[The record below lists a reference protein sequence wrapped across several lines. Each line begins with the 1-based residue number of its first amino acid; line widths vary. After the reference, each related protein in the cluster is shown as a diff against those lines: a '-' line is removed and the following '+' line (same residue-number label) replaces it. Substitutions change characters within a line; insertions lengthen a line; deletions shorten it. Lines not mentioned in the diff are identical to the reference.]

1 MNKKI
6 ILVLACALILSACG
20 SQTAVIAPTATPA
33 PKLVEMA
40 MNDRPKIILT
50 PRQDGH
56 MLYLKINKI
65 SANISQIDYELLYDA
80 GDNGAQIE
88 KGLSDTIKD
97 ASADV
102 SRDLLLGTESCTSG
116 CKYNY
121 DAGVTGGTLTMT
133 FTTKNGQVSTFV
145 TPFTLN
151 STADIKKSGEI
162 KLPTEN
168 FSVKPKTKLTGS
180 DYFLLMKNYLGGY
193 TVFSSGTNT
202 LAGDYP
208 QP

>member
-1 MNKKI
+1 MNKKLFLI
-6 ILVLACALILSACG
+6 LACALTLSACG
-20 SQTAVIAPTATPA
+20 SQTAVKAPVASPT
-33 PKLVEMA
+33 PKLVEMTMA
-40 MNDRPKIILT
+40 DRPKISLT

-80 GDNGAQIE
+80 GENGAQIE

-97 ASADV
+97 TSADV

-121 DAGVTGGTLTMT
+121 DAGVSGGTLTMT

-168 FSVKPKTKLTGS
+168 FSVKSKTKLTGS
-180 DYFLLMKNYLGGY
+180 DYFLLMKNFLGGY
-193 TVFSSGTNT
+193 TIFSNSANT
-202 LAGDYP
+202 LVGDYP

>member
-6 ILVLACALILSACG
+6 TLILTCALILSACG
-20 SQTAVIAPTATPA
+20 AKKTTTITPTPA

-40 MNDRPKIILT
+40 VSERPKISLI

-56 MLYLKINKI
+56 MLYLKLDNV
-65 SANISQIDYELLYDA
+65 STNITQIDYELLYNA
-80 GDNGAQIE
+80 GENGVQIE

-97 ASADV
+97 ISSSI

-116 CKYNY
+116 CKYNF
-121 DAGVTGGTLTMT
+121 DAGVTGGTLSMT
-133 FTTKNGQVSTFV
+133 FATKSGQISTFI

-162 KLPTEN
+162 KLETEN
-168 FSVKPKTKLTGS
+168 FSVKPKTKLSGT
-180 DYFLLMKNYLGGY
+180 DFFVLIKNYQGGFS
-193 TVFSSGTNT
+193 VFSNGSNSLVGE
-202 LAGDYP
+202 YP